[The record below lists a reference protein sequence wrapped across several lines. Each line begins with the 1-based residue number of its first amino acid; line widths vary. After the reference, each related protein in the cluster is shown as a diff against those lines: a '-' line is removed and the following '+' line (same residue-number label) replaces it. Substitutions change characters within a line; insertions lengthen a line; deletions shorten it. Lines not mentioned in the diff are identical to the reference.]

1 VVKFFRGVDVICPAD
16 AVKIIISKIT
26 WSQTLPISAAMKPPM
41 NAVQATAFGLSLQIC
56 PETFLQTAPTT
67 FTVAAAAAPAAESGG

>member
-1 VVKFFRGVDVICPAD
+1 
-16 AVKIIISKIT
+16 
-26 WSQTLPISAAMKPPM
+26 MKPPM